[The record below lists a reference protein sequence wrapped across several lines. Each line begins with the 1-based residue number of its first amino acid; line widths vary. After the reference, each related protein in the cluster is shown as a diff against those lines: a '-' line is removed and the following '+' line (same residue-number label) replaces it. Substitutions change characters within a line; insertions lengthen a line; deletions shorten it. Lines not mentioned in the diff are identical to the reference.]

1 MSIKEIYIYGVVPNF
16 YGTTQFQSLENSG
29 VYAITFQN
37 ISAIVSD
44 RESTHLNYYN
54 RESLGYLLVHHQK
67 TIEELQSKGFL
78 MIIPMRLGTIVNSK
92 EEVNKILSN
101 GYGLIIETLKKIE
114 YLTEIDL
121 VVTWA
126 NFTEVLQGIAEL
138 EDVKELKNDIMK
150 DNGLITKV
158 DQVKMGLFVKEKFD
172 KKNKATELKILD
184 ALSPLGLDITMNEVM
199 NDEMVTNSAFLINRN
214 KQEKF
219 EQAIDQLDEEY
230 NNTLNFKLI
239 GPLPCYSFYTLEV
252 QELNPEKVEQAKEEL
267 KLGVETSESEIK
279 KAYLGKAKLFH
290 PDAHLKNDDEENFNR
305 INKAYHTLIDYSVAV
320 RQSSKEDLISLAK
333 EKVLDNLILVKIKE

>member
-1 MSIKEIYIYGVVPNF
+1 M
-16 YGTTQFQSLENSG
+16 
-29 VYAITFQN
+29 
-37 ISAIVSD
+37 
-44 RESTHLNYYN
+44 
-54 RESLGYLLVHHQK
+54 
-67 TIEELQSKGFL
+67 
-78 MIIPMRLGTIVNSK
+78 
-92 EEVNKILSN
+92 
-101 GYGLIIETLKKIE
+101 
-114 YLTEIDL
+114 
-121 VVTWA
+121 
-126 NFTEVLQGIAEL
+126 
-138 EDVKELKNDIMK
+138 
-150 DNGLITKV
+150 
-158 DQVKMGLFVKEKFD
+158 
-172 KKNKATELKILD
+172 
-184 ALSPLGLDITMNEVM
+184 
-199 NDEMVTNSAFLINRN
+199 N

-252 QELNPEKVEQAKEEL
+252 QELNPERVEQAKEEL

-290 PDAHLKNDDEENFNR
+290 PDAQLKNDDEENFNR